1 MTKNSKNMLETPQGT
16 ESILLREAFLHK
28 QVTYQIEKLFSKWGY
43 LPSLTPVFDF
53 YDIYRPLLKDIPS
66 EKIYRLIDRE
76 GDLLMLRSDI
86 TLFLAKQLGPVL
98 KSLKTPVR
106 VCYADSILRHQDK
119 EDISRNEFFQTGA
132 ELFGKPGIE
141 GDLEIFMLLIE
152 TLDLLSLPGT
162 RIHIGS
168 RELFNTVYSEY
179 PENERREL
187 LNTIIKRDW
196 IQLKK
201 KSSRHREEDLDSI
214 QELFSFIGSF
224 KNFEEFIR
232 KDKNAVFKSALKAFS
247 YIQKLIEN
255 MEKLDVPDIV
265 RIDFSE
271 IGTQPY
277 HTGIA
282 FQVYMEGT
290 DSAVISGGRYDNL
303 MNQFGGNASSVG
315 FSLLLRKAEPFIGNR
330 DRFKF
335 PEAVHIAEG
344 MDFAEKYK
352 NAHKIRE
359 NGGISLL

>member
-1 MTKNSKNMLETPQGT
+1 MLETPQGT

-28 QVTYQIEKLFSKWGY
+28 QLTYQIENLFSRWGY

-53 YDIYRPLLKDIPS
+53 YDIYRPLLKDVPS

-141 GDLEIFMLLIE
+141 GDLEIFMLLVE
-152 TLDLLSLPGT
+152 VLELLALPGT

-168 RELFNTVYSEY
+168 RELFNTVFSEYSE
-179 PENERREL
+179 NEKNVL
-187 LNTIIKRDW
+187 INSIIKRDW
-196 IQLKK
+196 SKLKEKSFRHKPDELDTIQK
-201 KSSRHREEDLDSI
+201 I
-214 QELFSFIGSF
+214 FSFIGSYED
-224 KNFEEFIR
+224 FESFS
-232 KDKNAVFKSALKAFS
+232 KSLENSGIEYLKGTSS
-247 YIQKLIEN
+247 YFNEIISN
-255 MEKLDVPDIV
+255 MIKLDVPDIV

-303 MNQFGGNASSVG
+303 MDRFGGNTSSVG
-315 FSLLLRKAEPFIGNR
+315 FSLLLRKVEPFIGNR
-330 DRFKF
+330 DRFRF
-335 PEAVHIAEG
+335 PEAVSAAEG
-344 MDFAEKYK
+344 KDFAEKYL
-352 NAHKIRE
+352 NARKTRE

>member
-1 MTKNSKNMLETPQGT
+1 MENSKNMLETPQGT

-28 QVTYQIEKLFSKWGY
+28 QITYQIEKLFSSWGY

-53 YDIYRPLLKDIPS
+53 YDIYRPLLKEVPS

-168 RELFNTVYSEY
+168 REIFKTVYSGYSDDEKQD
-179 PENERREL
+179 L
-187 LNTIIKRDW
+187 INTIAKRDW
-196 IQLKK
+196 DRLEEISYLHKDGE
-201 KSSRHREEDLDSI
+201 REILRDI
-214 QELFSFIGSF
+214 FSFIGSF
-224 KNFEEFIR
+224 DEFISFAETIQNR
-232 KDKNAVFKSALKAFS
+232 GFFSIKSTADYLKEIIS
-247 YIQKLIEN
+247 NMKKLN
-255 MEKLDVPDIV
+255 VPEIV
-265 RIDFSE
+265 RIDLSE

-303 MNQFGGNASSVG
+303 MDRFGGNTTSVG
-315 FSLLLRKAEPFIGNR
+315 FSLLLRKVEPYIGDR

-335 PEAVHIAEG
+335 PEAVPAAEG
-344 MDFAEKYK
+344 KDFAEKYR
-352 NAHKIRE
+352 NAKKTRE

>member
-1 MTKNSKNMLETPQGT
+1 MKNSKNMLETPQGT
-16 ESILLREAFLHK
+16 ESILLKEAFLHK
-28 QVTYQIEKLFSKWGY
+28 QVTYQIEKLFSSWGY

-53 YDIYRPLLKDIPS
+53 YDIYRPLLKDVPS
-66 EKIYRLIDRE
+66 EKIYRLVDRE

-106 VCYADSILRHQDK
+106 VCYADTILRHQDK

-152 TLDLLSLPGT
+152 TLNLLNLPGT

-168 RELFNTVYSEY
+168 RAIFDTVYADYSES
-179 PENERREL
+179 ERRDL
-187 LNTIIKRDW
+187 INCIIKREW
-196 IQLKK
+196 KK
-201 KSSRHREEDLDSI
+201 LEENSYRHKDGEREILF
-214 QELFSFIGSF
+214 ELFSFIGSF
-224 KNFEEFIR
+224 EEFETFTDHIQN
-232 KDKNAVFKSALKAFS
+232 KGFFSIKSTADYLKEIIS
-247 YIQKLIEN
+247 NLKKL
-255 MEKLDVPDIV
+255 KVPDIV

-303 MNQFGGNASSVG
+303 MDQFGGNTSSVG
-315 FSLLLRKAEPFIGNR
+315 FSLLLRKVEPFIGNM

-335 PEAVHIAEG
+335 PEAVPAAEG
-344 MDFAEKYK
+344 NDFAEKYK
-352 NAHKIRE
+352 NAAKIRE

>member
-1 MTKNSKNMLETPQGT
+1 MLKTPQGT
-16 ESILLREAFLHK
+16 ESIFLKEAFLHK
-28 QVTYQIEKLFSKWGY
+28 QVTYKIEKLFSSWGY
-43 LPSLTPVFDF
+43 PPSLTPVFDF
-53 YDIYRPLLKDIPS
+53 YDIYRPLLKDVPS

-162 RIHIGS
+162 RIHVGS
-168 RELFNTVYSEY
+168 RELFNSVYSDYTDKEKGD
-179 PENERREL
+179 L
-187 LNTIIKRDW
+187 LNSIIKRDW
-196 IQLKK
+196 ELLKE
-201 KSSRHREEDLDSI
+201 KSFRHSKDDLETLI
-214 QELFSFIGSF
+214 NIFSFIGSCDDF
-224 KNFEEFIR
+224 AVFAEKTSGFSAMESAVNYLKELVSNIR
-232 KDKNAVFKSALKAFS
+232 KLN
-247 YIQKLIEN
+247 
-255 MEKLDVPDIV
+255 VPDIV
-265 RIDFSE
+265 RIDLSE

-303 MNQFGGNASSVG
+303 MQQFGGNASSVG
-315 FSLLLRKAEPFIGNR
+315 FSLLLRKVEPFIGNR
-330 DRFKF
+330 ERFVF
-335 PEAVHIAEG
+335 PEAVETASG
-344 MDFAEKYK
+344 KDFTEKYM
-352 NAHKIRE
+352 NAKKIRE

>member
-1 MTKNSKNMLETPQGT
+1 MQNSKNMLETPQGT

-28 QVTYQIEKLFSKWGY
+28 QVTYRIEKLFSSWGY

-168 RELFNTVYSEY
+168 REIFDSVFSEY
-179 PENERREL
+179 DEKEKQDLINC
-187 LNTIIKRDW
+187 IIKRDW
-196 IQLKK
+196 SLLEKK
-201 KSSRHREEDLDSI
+201 AHRHKDGERQALS
-214 QELFSFIGSF
+214 ELFSFIGSF
-224 KNFEEFIR
+224 DEFIVLQ
-232 KDKNAVFKSALKAFS
+232 KNAEQGFFSIKNTVDYLKEIFS
-247 YIQKLIEN
+247 NLNKL
-255 MEKLDVPDIV
+255 KVPDII

-303 MNQFGGNASSVG
+303 MDRFGGNASSVG
-315 FSLLLRKAEPFIGNR
+315 FSLLLRKAEPFIGDR

-335 PEAVHIAEG
+335 PEGIPPAEG
-344 MDFAEKYK
+344 KDFAEKYN
-352 NAHKIRE
+352 NAKK
-359 NGGISLL
+359 